1 MKNIEQDVLN
11 FSAIAY
17 VTVPQYLAG
26 TKDKQAMAHAIIDMI
41 DALDEIEYS
50 RSGTP
55 LYDIIRGDVPGKRKE
70 AIMTLEREYNLTERE
85 GHILRFL
92 SNERNPSYIASA
104 LNVSKATVKAHKYN
118 IFKKLDIHS
127 MDELKQ
133 LLTKYENGPIS

>member
-26 TKDKQAMAHAIIDMI
+26 TKDKQARAHAIIDMI

-92 SNERNPSYIASA
+92 SNERNPSYIANS
-104 LNVSKATVKAHKYN
+104 LNLSKATVKAHKYN

-133 LLTKYENGPIS
+133 LLTKYENGPVS